1 MSTFCLVFD
10 KERLLVVSV
19 NADLPGGELNL
30 CELCDELLI
39 FFMNFFVSISPLVQG
54 SFNIIWK

>member
-10 KERLLVVSV
+10 KERLLVVPV

-30 CELCDELLI
+30 CKLCDELFI